1 MPSLFIYSDHL
12 NAIMMLLCSVILDIL
27 YCAVKE
33 GRQVGPSTIPDSNV
47 KFYMHN
53 EQQFANSKKNY
64 MVTWVSFTVPVMWRI
79 MLSSALTVSSS
90 FLVVVLLK
98 NLPVVSQTQQNALS
112 HYSVLPA

>member
-12 NAIMMLLCSVILDIL
+12 MMLLCSVILDIL

-33 GRQVGPSTIPDSNV
+33 ASQVGLSTIPDSNV
-47 KFYMHN
+47 KFYMYNKQH
-53 EQQFANSKKNY
+53 FATSKNSY
-64 MVTWVSFTVPVMWRI
+64 MLTWVSFTVPVMWRI
-79 MLSSALTVSSS
+79 MLSSTLTVSSS

-112 HYSVLPA
+112 HYSILPA